1 MSSNARTVIPANRW
15 VYGRMARISRPKLTG
30 MGSHEGVLLPN
41 GYVIHLAQEDGVQL
55 VTLEQFA
62 HGHVTEIRFELAQHL
77 HPLALEQLH
86 QLVQQRGA
94 YDLIL
99 NNCEIFARQA
109 VLQKPESPQ
118 VLFWA
123 LLSFIGVLMLS
134 GGNA

>member
-1 MSSNARTVIPANRW
+1 MNSNVRKVIPANRW
-15 VYGRMARISRPKLTG
+15 VYGLMARISRPKLTG
-30 MGSHEGVLLPN
+30 LGSHEGVLLPS
-41 GYVIHLAQEDGVQL
+41 GYVIHLTQEDGVQT

-62 HGHVTEIRFELAQHL
+62 HGHVTEIHFELAPHL
-77 HPLALEQLH
+77 HQVAQAKLH
-86 QLVQQRGA
+86 QLVQQRGT

-99 NNCEIFARQA
+99 NNCEIFARQV

-123 LLSFIGVLMLS
+123 FVSCIGVLMFA